1 MIKKEEFLLLA
12 AESTHLV
19 IKNEKLL
26 KEAGVDCRIIP
37 LPSQIKA
44 SCGLSIRTDLKDIEK
59 IKEILYNN
67 KMELYLIKKSGLKK
81 EIEKL
86 S

>member
-26 KEAGVDCRIIP
+26 KEVGVDCRIIP

-44 SCGLSIRTDLKDIEK
+44 SCGLSIRADLKDIEK

-67 KMELYLIKKSGLKK
+67 AMELYLIKKSGLKK

>member
-26 KEAGVDCRIIP
+26 KEAGIDCRIIP
-37 LPSQIKA
+37 LPSQITA

-67 KMELYLIKKSGLKK
+67 EMELYLIKKSGLKK

>member
-1 MIKKEEFLLLA
+1 MIKEEEFLLLA

-19 IKNEKLL
+19 IKNEKIL
-26 KEAGVDCRIIP
+26 KESNIDCRIIP

-44 SCGLSIRTDLKDIEK
+44 SCGLSIRTDLKNLEK
-59 IKEILYNN
+59 IKKILYNN
-67 KMELYLIKKSGLKK
+67 EMELYLIKKIGLKK
-81 EIEKL
+81 EVIRL

>member
-26 KEAGVDCRIIP
+26 KESGVDCRIIP

-44 SCGLSIRTDLKDIEK
+44 SCGLSIKADLKDIEK
-59 IKEILYNN
+59 IKKILYNN

>member
-26 KEAGVDCRIIP
+26 KEADIECRIIP

-44 SCGLSIRTDLKDIEK
+44 SCGLSIKADLKDIEK

-67 KMELYLIKKSGLKK
+67 EMELYLIKKSGLKK

>member
-1 MIKKEEFLLLA
+1 MIKEEEFLLLA

-19 IKNEKLL
+19 IKNEKIL
-26 KEAGVDCRIIP
+26 KESNIDCRIIP

-44 SCGLSIRTDLKDIEK
+44 SCGLSIRTDLKNLEK
-59 IKEILYNN
+59 VKKILYNDE
-67 KMELYLIKKSGLKK
+67 MELYLIKKIGLKK
-81 EIEKL
+81 EIIKL

>member
-1 MIKKEEFLLLA
+1 MIKEEEFLLLA

-19 IKNEKLL
+19 IKNEKIL
-26 KEAGVDCRIIP
+26 KESNIDCRIIP

-44 SCGLSIRTDLKDIEK
+44 SCGLSIRTDLKNLEK
-59 IKEILYNN
+59 VKEILYNN
-67 KMELYLIKKSGLKK
+67 EMELYLIKKIGLKK
-81 EIEKL
+81 EIIKL

>member
-1 MIKKEEFLLLA
+1 MIKEEEFLLLA

-19 IKNEKLL
+19 IKNEKIL
-26 KEAGVDCRIIP
+26 KESNIDCRIIP

-44 SCGLSIRTDLKDIEK
+44 SCGLSIRTDLKNLEK
-59 IKEILYNN
+59 VKKILYNN
-67 KMELYLIKKSGLKK
+67 EMELYLIKKIGLKK
-81 EIEKL
+81 EIIKL

>member
-26 KEAGVDCRIIP
+26 KEADIECRIIP

-44 SCGLSIRTDLKDIEK
+44 SCGLSIRVDLKDIEK

-67 KMELYLIKKSGLKK
+67 EMELYLIKKSGLKK

>member
-26 KEAGVDCRIIP
+26 KEVGVDCRIIP

-44 SCGLSIRTDLKDIEK
+44 SCGLSIRADLKDIEK

-67 KMELYLIKKSGLKK
+67 EMELYLIKKSGLKK